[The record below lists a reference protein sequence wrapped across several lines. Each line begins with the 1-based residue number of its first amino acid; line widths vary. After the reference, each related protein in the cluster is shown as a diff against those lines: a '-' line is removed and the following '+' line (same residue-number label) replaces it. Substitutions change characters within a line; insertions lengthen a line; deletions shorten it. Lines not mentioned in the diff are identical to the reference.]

1 MFAHPLVV
9 HFTMDRSTTG
19 CTSLLAVLNILIQ
32 PQDCQLGPVFFP
44 TGLFLLAVF
53 LRSGP
58 VQLAVIWQSIGPDLK
73 GLPLMVPLA
82 LLPIRSG
89 FYLL

>member
-9 HFTMDRSTTG
+9 RFTMDRSTTG
-19 CTSLLAVLNILIQ
+19 RTGLLAVLNILIP

-58 VQLAVIWQSIGPDLK
+58 VRLAVIWQSIGPDLK
-73 GLPLMVPLA
+73 GLVA
-82 LLPIRSG
+82 
-89 FYLL
+89 